1 MYSLQGPVLSKSLEN
16 QYNMEKEKFDKIIE
30 EQKNLKNLPNQKL
43 IEFMD
48 LLSTEFDETK
58 KNLINQTI
66 YLDNL
71 ESLYNN
77 ILKEFQTRT

>member
-1 MYSLQGPVLSKSLEN
+1 
-16 QYNMEKEKFDKIIE
+16 MEKEKFDKIIE

>member
-1 MYSLQGPVLSKSLEN
+1 LEN
-16 QYNMEKEKFDKIIE
+16 QFNMEKEKLDKIIE
-30 EQKNLKNLPNQKL
+30 EQKNLKDLPNQKL

-58 KNLINQTI
+58 KILINQTI

-71 ESLYNN
+71 EILYNN
-77 ILKEFQTRT
+77 VLKEYQNRA

>member
-1 MYSLQGPVLSKSLEN
+1 MD
-16 QYNMEKEKFDKIIE
+16 KEKYDKIIE

-58 KNLINQTI
+58 KILINQTI

-71 ESLYNN
+71 EILYNN
-77 ILKEFQTRT
+77 FLKEFQSRG

>member
-1 MYSLQGPVLSKSLEN
+1 
-16 QYNMEKEKFDKIIE
+16 MEKEKFDKIVE

-48 LLSTEFDETK
+48 SLSSEFEETK
-58 KNLINQTI
+58 KILINQTI
-66 YLDNL
+66 YLDTL

-77 ILKEFQTRT
+77 VLKEYQNRA

>member
-1 MYSLQGPVLSKSLEN
+1 
-16 QYNMEKEKFDKIIE
+16 MEKEKLDKIIA
-30 EQKNLKNLPNQKL
+30 EQKNLKDLPNQKL

-58 KNLINQTI
+58 KILINQTI

-71 ESLYNN
+71 EILYNN
-77 ILKEFQTRT
+77 VLKEYQNRA

>member
-1 MYSLQGPVLSKSLEN
+1 
-16 QYNMEKEKFDKIIE
+16 MEKEKLDKIIE
-30 EQKNLKNLPNQKL
+30 EQKNLKDLPNQKL

-58 KNLINQTI
+58 KILINQTI

-71 ESLYNN
+71 EILYNN
-77 ILKEFQTRT
+77 VLKEYQNRA

>member
-1 MYSLQGPVLSKSLEN
+1 
-16 QYNMEKEKFDKIIE
+16 MEKEKFDNLIE

-48 LLSTEFDETK
+48 LLSNEFEETK
-58 KNLINQTI
+58 KILINQTM

-71 ESLYNN
+71 ELLYNN
-77 ILKEFQTRT
+77 ILKEFQSRT